1 MNMIRDTDT
10 PIPDLSSVP
19 SELTFEESWDG
30 EAVSELIRSKCSNGE
45 TPAFLFLGRKEAGLL
60 QEHLAEAFGEDAVTT
75 LAGTYYKG
83 LDVVTI
89 DGKAR
94 GITVRNLITGEL
106 ERYHG
111 DAVLL
116 CTGGYGNVYY
126 LSTNAKNS
134 NATAAWRCYKKGAL
148 FANPCFTQ
156 IHPTCIPVSGDYQ
169 SKLTLMSESLRN
181 DGRVWV
187 PKKEGDNRAPGQIP

>member
-1 MNMIRDTDT
+1 MNMIRETDT

-89 DGKAR
+89 DCE
-94 GITVRNLITGEL
+94 TFL
-106 ERYHG
+106 
-111 DAVLL
+111 
-116 CTGGYGNVYY
+116 
-126 LSTNAKNS
+126 
-134 NATAAWRCYKKGAL
+134 ATAGRKTARILQDPIARRPAWRDSQTDAL
-148 FANPCFTQ
+148 WHFR
-156 IHPTCIPVSGDYQ
+156 I
-169 SKLTLMSESLRN
+169 
-181 DGRVWV
+181 
-187 PKKEGDNRAPGQIP
+187 